1 MKNGISLNT
10 VKMQKLTSNYRLS
23 EKLNVIRAGV
33 LGANDGIISVAG
45 IVLGVAG
52 ANQGQL
58 ALLIAGLS
66 GMFAGAFSMAGG
78 EYVSV
83 STQRDTQKT
92 MTKFQQATLK
102 EHREEETDKL
112 TQKYI
117 NEGLSPELANKCSK
131 ELMKSHGLETTLR
144 SKYNIELHHYFNPW
158 HAAICSFFSF
168 ICGAILPLLSITLI
182 PDPYKIVGTMFAMIL
197 ALMGTGYISS
207 KLGHNNSM
215 KFIIRNVITG
225 SLTMLITYLIGGT
238 LG

>member
-10 VKMQKLTSNYRLS
+10 IKMQKLTNNYRLS

-92 MTKFQQATLK
+92 MTKFQRETLNN
-102 EHREEETDKL
+102 HRAEETERL

-117 NEGLSPELANKCSK
+117 NDGLSPELASKCSE

-207 KLGHNNSM
+207 KLGHNNSL

>member
-10 VKMQKLTSNYRLS
+10 IKMQKLTSNYRLS

-92 MTKFQQATLK
+92 MTKFQRETLNN
-102 EHREEETDKL
+102 HRAEETERL

-117 NEGLSPELANKCSK
+117 NDGLSPELASKCSE

-207 KLGHNNSM
+207 KLGHNNSL

>member
-10 VKMQKLTSNYRLS
+10 VKMQKLTNNYRLS

-92 MTKFQQATLK
+92 MTKFQEATLQA
-102 EHREEETDKL
+102 HHDEETDRL
-112 TQKYI
+112 TKKYI
-117 NEGLSPELANKCSK
+117 NDGLSPELARKCSA

-168 ICGAILPLLSITLI
+168 ICGAILPLMSITLI

-207 KLGHNNSM
+207 KLGHNNPI

>member
-1 MKNGISLNT
+1 MKNGISLGT

-23 EKLNVIRAGV
+23 EKLNIIRAGV

-52 ANQGQL
+52 ANQGQM

-92 MTKFQQATLK
+92 MTRLQETTLN
-102 EHREEETDKL
+102 EHREEETDRL

-117 NEGLSPELANKCSK
+117 NEGLSPELASQCSK

-168 ICGAILPLLSITLI
+168 ICGAVLPLISITLI

-207 KLGHNNSM
+207 KLGHNNSL

>member
-1 MKNGISLNT
+1 MKNGISLGT
-10 VKMQKLTSNYRLS
+10 LKMQKLTSNYRLS
-23 EKLNVIRAGV
+23 EKLNIIRAGV

-52 ANQGQL
+52 ANQGQM

-92 MTKFQQATLK
+92 MTKLQEMTLN
-102 EHREEETDKL
+102 EHRDEETDLL

-117 NEGLSPELANKCSK
+117 NEGLSPELASQCSK
-131 ELMKSHGLETTLR
+131 ELMRSHGLETTLR

-168 ICGAILPLLSITLI
+168 ICGAVLPLISITLI

-207 KLGHNNSM
+207 KLGHNNSL